1 MKKSKSTILGINA
14 NIITAVAYIGYIA
27 VLLLAIRYTNVILT
41 IEGILGLIVAL
52 AINYTFNVYILN
64 YISKSEDKAELETNF
79 NRAFTKI
86 SIALIPVLILS
97 VILILTSWLQIYSFA
112 MIIFWGLAITIVWN
126 IILTKT
132 LIVNSIK
139 E

>member
-1 MKKSKSTILGINA
+1 MND
-14 NIITAVAYIGYIA
+14 
-27 VLLLAIRYTNVILT
+27 
-41 IEGILGLIVAL
+41 IEK
-52 AINYTFNVYILN
+52 YRT
-64 YISKSEDKAELETNF
+64 DKEEVETNF
-79 NRAFTKI
+79 NRGFVKI

-112 MIIFWGLAITIVWN
+112 MIIFWGLAIAIIWN

-132 LIVNSIK
+132 LILNSIK